1 MKEQQLIFE
10 RYIRFKTEGGQAI
23 LATVVD
29 VKGSSYRLPGA
40 RMLIDEQGR
49 SIGTVSGGCLENDV
63 LTRAK
68 RVLENGNPTLLT
80 YDTTQTEDS
89 IFGFQMGCRGV
100 IRVLL
105 EAARDNQSLEFLRD
119 CFEQRVLGAMAIL
132 IDAPKDF
139 PIAVGAK
146 IFARSNENAEA
157 TINATDFHTIKN
169 YDFLKPVFA
178 DLLEALSENQAGA
191 KIYETDKGVIE
202 FFIET
207 VVPPVSLLLFGAGYD
222 ALPVVDFAKNLGWR
236 VAVIDHRAGWANVE
250 RFPTADEIIVARAED
265 LPETL
270 FQDKNSVAVLMTH
283 NYNQDR
289 EILPRLLNSSVK
301 YIGALGPKKRTEML
315 LGEIG
320 GNFSEKQLAKLHA
333 PIGLDVG
340 AENPEEIALAIAA
353 EIKAVLANRT
363 GGFLRGRRGGIH

>member
-10 RYIRFKTEGGQAI
+10 RYSSLKTEGGQAI

-68 RVLENGNPTLLT
+68 QVLKTGKPTLLK

-105 EAARDNQSLEFLRD
+105 EAAQNNQSLEFLRD
-119 CFEQRVLGAMAIL
+119 CFEQRVVGAMATL

-139 PIAVGAK
+139 PISTGAK
-146 IFARSNENAEA
+146 IFARATETAEP
-157 TINATDFHTIKN
+157 TIAASDFQLIKTDA
-169 YDFLKPVFA
+169 FLQNVFA
-178 DLLEALSENQAGA
+178 DLSEALSETRTDV
-191 KIYETDKGVIE
+191 KTYETDKGAIQ

-207 VVPPVSLLLFGAGYD
+207 IVPPVSLLLFGAGYD
-222 ALPVVDFAKNLGWR
+222 ALPVVDFAKHLGWR
-236 VAVIDHRAGWANVE
+236 VTVIDHRAGWANVE

-265 LPETL
+265 LTKNL
-270 FQDKNSVAVLMTH
+270 FQDNNSVAVLMTH
-283 NYNQDR
+283 NYNRDC

-315 LGEIG
+315 LNEIG
-320 GNFSEKQLAKLHA
+320 GNFSEKQLARLHA
-333 PIGLDVG
+333 PVGLDVG
-340 AENPEEIALAIAA
+340 AETPEEIALAIVA
-353 EIKAVLANRT
+353 EIRAVLANRT

>member
-10 RYIRFKTEGGQAI
+10 RYLSLKTEGGQAI

-68 RVLENGNPTLLT
+68 QVLKTGKPTLLT

-105 EAARDNQSLEFLRD
+105 EAARDNQSLEFLLD
-119 CFEQRVLGAMAIL
+119 CFEKRVVGAIAIL

-139 PIAVGAK
+139 PIATGAK
-146 IFARSNENAEA
+146 IFARSNENADA
-157 TINATDFHTIKN
+157 TLDASDFQTIKSEN
-169 YDFLKPVFA
+169 FLENVCA
-178 DLLEALSENQAGA
+178 DLLEALSENRTGA
-191 KIYETDKGVIE
+191 KIYETDTGALE

-207 VVPPVSLLLFGAGYD
+207 VVPPVTLLLFGAGYD

-236 VAVIDHRAGWANVE
+236 VAVIDHRSGWANVE

-265 LPETL
+265 LAEKL

-289 EILPRLLNSSVK
+289 GILPRLLNSSVK
-301 YIGALGPKKRTEML
+301 YIGALGPKKRTAML

-320 GNFSEKQLAKLHA
+320 GNFSGQQLARLHA

-340 AENPEEIALAIAA
+340 AETPEEIALAIVA
-353 EIKAVLANRT
+353 EIRTVLANRT
-363 GGFLRGRRGGIH
+363 GGFLRERSGGIH